1 MICGAMERSWECDPR
16 MPGIMEGRCNV
27 DNDDYN
33 PDWDLNKV
41 KPVTRSLIEAI
52 VFDVWP
58 TPAAANDFGI
68 ASQQHY
74 EAIYY
79 PLRNDEISFAQLD
92 AAYGNGPK
100 LTELVNAMPSN
111 PHKGIVFETPWD
123 LILGHIPAGKDGKK
137 TLEDLKT
144 RGDEKQPGRS
154 RPRGKVR

>member
-1 MICGAMERSWECDPR
+1 M
-16 MPGIMEGRCNV
+16 

-52 VFDVWP
+52 MFDVYP

-92 AAYGNGPK
+92 TAYGNGPK
-100 LTELVNAMPSN
+100 ITELVNAAPSN
-111 PHKGIVFETPWD
+111 PHKGIVFETPWEV
-123 LILGHIPAGKDGKK
+123 ILGHQPAGKDGKK
-137 TLEDLKT
+137 SLDDLKAA
-144 RGDEKQPGRS
+144 GNEKQPEHRKTRS
-154 RPRGKVR
+154 KEMER